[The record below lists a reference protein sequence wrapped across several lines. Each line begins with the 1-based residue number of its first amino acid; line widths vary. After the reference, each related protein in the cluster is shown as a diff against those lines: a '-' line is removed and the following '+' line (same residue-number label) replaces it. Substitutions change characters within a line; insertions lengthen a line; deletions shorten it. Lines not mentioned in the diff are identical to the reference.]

1 MEQIFVIAPF
11 SEEEKQKLCAAAPL
25 CRVSFPSP
33 EELESRIGEAD
44 MIVGNPPPALLRRA
58 GRLRLLQL
66 ESSGANQYAAPGVL
80 PAGAQLACATGS
92 YGPGIAEYLIAY
104 TMSLFL
110 RLPAYHDNQKQG
122 LWRDEGSV
130 RSVAGS
136 VALSVGMGDIGGE
149 YARRFYALGGTV
161 IGVCRT
167 ARRKPE
173 FVKELYRFEQLDELL
188 PLADV
193 VALSLPETPQTAGLM
208 DARRLSLMKP
218 GSILLN
224 AGRGSAVVTDNLLDA
239 LRSGHLGGAG
249 LDVTAPEPL
258 PPDHPLWKEPNC
270 IITQHISGGRHFAIT
285 RQRIFS
291 ICLENVRIFAL
302 GGTPTNLVD
311 RSTGYLRS
319 RP

>member
-1 MEQIFVIAPF
+1 MEQIFVIASF
-11 SEEEKQKLCAAAPL
+11 SEEEKKKLCAAAPL
-25 CRVSFPSP
+25 CRVSFPTP
-33 EELESRIGEAD
+33 QELEERIGEAD
-44 MIVGNPPPALLRRA
+44 MIVGNPPPALLQRA

-66 ESSGANQYAAPGVL
+66 ESSGANSYAAPGVL
-80 PAGAQLACATGS
+80 PSGAQLACATGS

-110 RLPAYHDNQKQG
+110 RLPAYHDNQKKG
-122 LWRDEGSV
+122 LWQDEGPV

-149 YARRFYALGGTV
+149 YARRFHALGGTV

-167 ARRKPE
+167 VRRKPE
-173 FVKELYRFEQLDELL
+173 FVEDVFTFEDLDSLL
-188 PLADV
+188 PRADV
-193 VALSLPETPQTAGLM
+193 VALSLPETAQTIGLM
-208 DARRLSLMKP
+208 DARRLARMKP
-218 GSILLN
+218 GAILLN
-224 AGRGSAVVTDNLLDA
+224 AGRGSAVVTNDLLAA

-249 LDVTAPEPL
+249 LDVTSPEPL

-270 IITQHISGGRHFAIT
+270 IITPHISGGRHFAVT

-291 ICLENVRIFAL
+291 ICLENVHNFAL
-302 GGTPTNLVD
+302 GGAPVNLVD
-311 RSTGYLRS
+311 LSTGYLRS